1 MIQSRSRGLLV
12 GLSGGVTLTAL
23 AAILMGQ
30 GANQPVRSEPQYF
43 VTADGDEAHLWV
55 REGTAIRVVGHGA
68 CKECAEKGHD
78 HKEGEHKEGDG
89 HDHGK
94 PAPKK

>member
-1 MIQSRSRGLLV
+1 MIQSRSKGLLV

-55 REGTAIRVVGHGA
+55 REGTAIRVVGHGT